1 MRLLVR
7 SSAMIRTV
15 VVAWGRRAA
24 WSSWKIELS
33 DAAVSEATACLS
45 GMMWICS
52 PTPETS
58 RAETIVRSRLMLD
71 WTSVM
76 TSICVGG

>member
-7 SSAMIRTV
+7 SSAMIRI
-15 VVAWGRRAA
+15 VAAACGRRAA

-33 DAAVSEATACLS
+33 DAAVSAATAWRS

-52 PTPETS
+52 PTPATS
-58 RAETIVRSRLMLD
+58 SAEMIFRSRLMLD
-71 WTSVM
+71 CTSVM
-76 TSICVGG
+76 TSVCVGG